1 MMFFQMLCYNDSEPY
16 FMMEVLVM
24 SQFQSIAPESLQ
36 DNFFSRIGK
45 EWSLVT
51 AGTADRFNT
60 MTASW
65 GGVGVLWNKNV
76 AFTFIRQ
83 SRYTLS
89 FVNDHDYYTLT
100 FFGDEQKKA
109 LAYCGSHSGRD
120 VDKIKETGLTPVFDK
135 QAPYFAE
142 ADMVLVCRKLY
153 RQTMTADSFL
163 DPAAVDRWYGDNDWH
178 EVFVGEIVEV
188 LKKA

>member
-1 MMFFQMLCYNDSEPY
+1 MKT
-16 FMMEVLVM
+16 
-24 SQFQSIAPESLQ
+24 FQSADISTLN
-36 DNFFSRIGK
+36 DNFFTRIGT

-51 AGTADRFNT
+51 AGNSQSFNT

-76 AFTFIRQ
+76 AFTFIRK

-89 FVNDHDYYTLT
+89 FIDDNDCYTLS
-100 FFGDEQKKA
+100 FFGSNYRKE
-109 LAYCGSHSGRD
+109 LAFCGSHSGRD
-120 VDKIKETGLTPVFDK
+120 IDKIAATGLTPVFDR

-142 ADMVLVCRKLY
+142 ADLVLVCKKLY
-153 RQTMTADSFL
+153 KQTMNADCFIDAS
-163 DPAAVDRWYGDNDWH
+163 PVERWYGDNDWH
-178 EVFVGEIVEV
+178 ECFVGEIVEV